1 MSWLLLYLR
10 LSSAAIAATE
20 IHYQKLDPSL
30 WLERTPT
37 SAFIAYCVH
46 IFFGVAN
53 LFLCP
58 CNFTIFSFSFDNK
71 TVSNFKKHTHIG
83 TYDTRY
89 AWPLALAKW
98 KLAGRGEPVCLEGNL
113 MILLKRIHC
122 TTMLWKTFFFRW
134 TRNVAMS
141 LKKERQYNISVL

>member
-1 MSWLLLYLR
+1 MTLAISEA

-58 CNFTIFSFSFDNK
+58 CNFTIFSFSFKDK
-71 TVSNFKKHTHIG
+71 TVWNFKKHTHVG
-83 TYDTRY
+83 TWY

-98 KLAGRGEPVCLEGNL
+98 KLAGRGEPLCLEGHL
-113 MILLKRIHC
+113 MILLRRIHC
-122 TTMLWKTFFFRW
+122 IMIRRILFSIYHKQKCLKW
-134 TRNVAMS
+134 TLAF
-141 LKKERQYNISVL
+141 